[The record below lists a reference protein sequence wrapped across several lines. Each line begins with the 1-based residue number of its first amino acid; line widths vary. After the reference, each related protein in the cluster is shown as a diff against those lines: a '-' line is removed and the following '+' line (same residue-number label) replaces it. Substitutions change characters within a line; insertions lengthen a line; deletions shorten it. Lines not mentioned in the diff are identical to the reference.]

1 MRQSPAPSTPLLV
14 ALATCALGV
23 TWSTTSLAGDKPPDA
38 GESLQV
44 VVGPGGTGLDPL
56 AVPEV
61 RCTEGAP
68 EALCRTVA
76 EMLRRDLTLSFI
88 YAVIPSRSYLVDA
101 QAEPLETPNWS
112 DWNNIGARWLVKAEV
127 KGRGPWD
134 VEFRLFNVVDKTN
147 VRVKEQT
154 FKNEAETGVKRA
166 VHRFCNGV
174 LEARTGTPGVFD
186 TKIAYSVKVA
196 AGVKSVGTISMDGLE
211 RAGIVNNGSINTL
224 PAWGFGS
231 VIYTS
236 FIDGKPELFFGRKK
250 LTRDDGHYRKVA
262 VSPDGSKMVASISYG
277 GQSDLF
283 LLSPDGSVQKNLTN
297 SDADEVSP
305 TFSPDGGEIAFV
317 SNQAGSPQIFVMS
330 AGGGG
335 MRRLTHAGSYNY
347 SPDWG
352 KNGLIVFAGMEDGAS
367 DIFTVSKGGE
377 IRRLTQDQ
385 GFNKDPSWSPDGR
398 YVTFV
403 STRSDGSGIYIMSA
417 DGRYQLLVAKG
428 GGYGNTAWER

>member
-1 MRQSPAPSTPLLV
+1 
-14 ALATCALGV
+14 
-23 TWSTTSLAGDKPPDA
+23 
-38 GESLQV
+38 
-44 VVGPGGTGLDPL
+44 
-56 AVPEV
+56 
-61 RCTEGAP
+61 
-68 EALCRTVA
+68 
-76 EMLRRDLTLSFI
+76 
-88 YAVIPSRSYLVDA
+88 
-101 QAEPLETPNWS
+101 
-112 DWNNIGARWLVKAEV
+112 
-127 KGRGPWD
+127 
-134 VEFRLFNVVDKTN
+134 
-147 VRVKEQT
+147 
-154 FKNEAETGVKRA
+154 
-166 VHRFCNGV
+166 
-174 LEARTGTPGVFD
+174 
-186 TKIAYSVKVA
+186 
-196 AGVKSVGTISMDGLE
+196 
-211 RAGIVNNGSINTL
+211 
-224 PAWGFGS
+224 
-231 VIYTS
+231 
-236 FIDGKPELFFGRKK
+236 
-250 LTRDDGHYRKVA
+250 
-262 VSPDGSKMVASISYG
+262 
-277 GQSDLF
+277 
-283 LLSPDGSVQKNLTN
+283 LSPDGSVQKNLTN